1 MRYNP
6 EQMYTKERSKMIV
19 STGIRT
25 DIINHY
31 SDWLFERFRE
41 GFVYTRN
48 PLFPNRVNSYLLQPD
63 KVDAVLFCSKNY
75 APALSRLSTITS
87 RYRTFFHYT
96 ITAYESDIEPNIP
109 EHKDRIR
116 TLCELEKIVGKE
128 KIVWRFE
135 PVFFTNDYPC
145 ERVLETFDRLAEQIA
160 PHVSG
165 CVFGFVEAF
174 FNLRTCF
181 PEICPLDNEQK
192 REFARRLAP
201 IAQKYSLPLQTCG
214 SRDTYEEFGI
224 ARQGCYTLD
233 AIGAANRCA
242 FRNIRHTGNRR
253 GCLCIA
259 SRDLGWYDSC
269 PNFCRYCNANHSVAE
284 VKENVRRH
292 DPHSP
297 LLIGGLTADDELT
310 EGVQTSY
317 LRDERQ
323 LSLFDL

>member
-1 MRYNP
+1 
-6 EQMYTKERSKMIV
+6 MIV

-87 RYRTFFHYT
+87 HYRTFFHYT

-128 KIVWRFE
+128 RIVWRFE

-145 ERVLETFDRLAEQIA
+145 ERVLDTFDRLAEQIA

-174 FNLRTCF
+174 SICERVSRRSARSTTNKNVNL
-181 PEICPLDNEQK
+181 PAVLPPLLKNIPSLCRRAAPAIPTKNSGSPAKAATRWTRSEQPTAAPSGTSAI
-192 REFARRLAP
+192 RGTAAAVCALQAAISAGTTAAP
-201 IAQKYSLPLQTCG
+201 IFAGTAMQTTPLRKSKRMCG
-214 SRDTYEEFGI
+214 GMIRTPLCSS
-224 ARQGCYTLD
+224 
-233 AIGAANRCA
+233 AA
-242 FRNIRHTGNRR
+242 
-253 GCLCIA
+253 
-259 SRDLGWYDSC
+259 
-269 PNFCRYCNANHSVAE
+269 
-284 VKENVRRH
+284 
-292 DPHSP
+292 
-297 LLIGGLTADDELT
+297 
-310 EGVQTSY
+310 
-317 LRDERQ
+317 
-323 LSLFDL
+323 